1 MTHANTVK
9 SISDFNQVDRSTV
22 KRWVLKARIERPDLG
37 QLIDNT
43 WYFTDDEA
51 KFIASFAKPVATQAI
66 NKSAVTPPIIE
77 IVDDEPEHQT
87 VAIVPTS
94 FDRST
99 MRGGLTAVATLD
111 PNSIAQS
118 LQVMRSYRQALEQ
131 DAAKQLQDLQ
141 DLQGVASEVAQEV
154 KLLETAQATHKLRS
168 EMLALIQ
175 LNAQNQVQTDL
186 GKLQQLSVGGS

>member
-1 MTHANTVK
+1 MHTHTVK
-9 SISDFNQVDRSTV
+9 TISNFHQVDQSTV
-22 KRWVLKARIERPDLG
+22 RRWVAKGRLEKPEIG
-37 QLIDNT
+37 QLIDNI
-43 WYFTDDEA
+43 WFFTDDEA
-51 KFIASFAKPVATQAI
+51 KFIASFAKPIAAQAM
-66 NKSAVTPPIIE
+66 NKSAVTPSLIE

-87 VAIVPTS
+87 VAIVPTQ

-118 LQVMRSYRQALEQ
+118 LQVMRSYRAALEQ

-186 GKLQQLSVGGS
+186 GKLNALSTGS